1 MNAQIGAV
9 SRLNQE
15 ITDKKAKVAE
25 LEQKR
30 KSAVKMQQVNDALQ
44 KEEDERVKY
53 SALVDRFVQDVPWR
67 HQMSQNEENAECF
80 ATRHVLFS
88 EHKR

>member
-1 MNAQIGAV
+1 MNAQIGAI

-15 ITDKKAKVAE
+15 ITDKKARVAE

-30 KSAVKMQQVNDALQ
+30 KSAVKMQQVDDALQ

-53 SALVDRFVQDVPWR
+53 SA
-67 HQMSQNEENAECF
+67 
-80 ATRHVLFS
+80 
-88 EHKR
+88 